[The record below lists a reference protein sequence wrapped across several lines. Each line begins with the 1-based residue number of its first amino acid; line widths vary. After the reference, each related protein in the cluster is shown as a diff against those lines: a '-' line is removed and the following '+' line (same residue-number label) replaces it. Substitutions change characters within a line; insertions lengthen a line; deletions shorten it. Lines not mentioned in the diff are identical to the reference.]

1 MFIDTIKT
9 VLYSNDTIP
18 ILTIFIVTMVTLRFF
33 YLKSK
38 RERIVFYKE
47 FLMILGVVYM
57 FLLFSLL
64 TNGDIDQGST
74 YNIIPFKEMFRY
86 TFGSKLFYYQI
97 VGNIVV
103 FLIFGLII
111 SEYIKP
117 KKIYPILFTTIIVS
131 ITVELVQHYIGRCFD
146 IDDILLNI
154 IGGILGYIL
163 YICLQGINKRLPSFF
178 HKEGLY
184 NFICFIIVI
193 VIAIYVLKIMGVVS
207 IK

>member
-1 MFIDTIKT
+1 MFVDTIKK

-33 YLKSK
+33 YLKSN

-64 TNGDIDQGST
+64 TNGEIDQGST

-86 TFGSKLFYYQI
+86 TFGSKMFYYQI
-97 VGNIVV
+97 VGNILV
-103 FLIFGLII
+103 FLIFGFII

-117 KKIYPILFTTIIVS
+117 KKIFPILWTTIIVS

-154 IGGILGYIL
+154 IGGILGYLL
-163 YICLQGINKRLPSFF
+163 YIVLKGINKHLPNVF
-178 HKEGLY
+178 HKEGIY
-184 NFICFIIVI
+184 NLICFIIII
-193 VIAIYVLKIMGVVS
+193 VIMLYVLKFMGVVN

>member
-1 MFIDTIKT
+1 MFVDTIKT
-9 VLYSNDTIP
+9 ILYSNDTLP
-18 ILTIFIVTMVTLRFF
+18 ILTIFIITMVTLRFF
-33 YLKSK
+33 YLKNN

-64 TNGDIDQGST
+64 TNGEIDNGST
-74 YNIIPFKEMFRY
+74 YNIVPFKEMFRY
-86 TFGSKLFYYQI
+86 TLGSKMFYYQI
-97 VGNIVV
+97 VGNIIV

-117 KKIYPILFTTIIVS
+117 KKIYPILWTTIIVS
-131 ITVELVQHYIGRCFD
+131 ITVELVQFKIGRCFD

-154 IGGILGYIL
+154 VGGILGYII
-163 YICLQGINKRLPSFF
+163 YICLKAIHNHLPSFLK
-178 HKEGLY
+178 KESLY
-184 NFICFIIVI
+184 NLICFIIII
-193 VIAIYVLKIMGVVS
+193 VAFIYMLKLMGVVV